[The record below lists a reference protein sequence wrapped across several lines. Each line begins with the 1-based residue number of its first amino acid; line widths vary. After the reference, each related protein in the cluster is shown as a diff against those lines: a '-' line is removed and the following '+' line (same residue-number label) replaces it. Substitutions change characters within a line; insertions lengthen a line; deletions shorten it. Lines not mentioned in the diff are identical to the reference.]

1 MNKALGMVLF
11 HKLPGETISDKSL
24 CGDLVDSS
32 GLADSRYDLEH
43 TVGVGGRSCTQKL
56 LTKVDAINV
65 NFSADM
71 LEAIVIRGALAP
83 ARIIGKVIAKQ
94 IADTKLKSWPHIE

>member
-11 HKLPGETISDKSL
+11 HKLPGETIFNKSL

-65 NFSADM
+65 NFSTDKIVARM
-71 LEAIVIRGALAP
+71 LVAP
-83 ARIIGKVIAKQ
+83 AC
-94 IADTKLKSWPHIE
+94 ADAVEVEVAYSACTS